1 MDQFYPQNL
10 IDDSRREFILR
21 RLEEERELRRKHIR
35 EGRYYA
41 LAYKKFVVLIS
52 TNYTIM
58 YLSMIKYRYNRTIS
72 TK

>member
-35 EGRYYA
+35 EGRCYA
-41 LAYKKFVVLIS
+41 LVFKIIVSIF

-58 YLSMIKYRYNRTIS
+58 YLSMINYRYNRTIS

>member
-35 EGRYYA
+35 EGRCYA
-41 LAYKKFVVLIS
+41 LVFKIFSLDFYQLH
-52 TNYTIM
+52 NYVFKHDK
-58 YLSMIKYRYNRTIS
+58 L
-72 TK
+72 